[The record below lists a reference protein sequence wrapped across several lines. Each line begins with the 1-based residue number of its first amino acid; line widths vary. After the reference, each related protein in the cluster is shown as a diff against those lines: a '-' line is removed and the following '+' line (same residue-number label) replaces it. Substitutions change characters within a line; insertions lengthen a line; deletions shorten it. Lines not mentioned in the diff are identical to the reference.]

1 MTEPMTGSEISVGGA
16 LTACAA
22 RRRAYLCSVSPSGL
36 RGSQKD
42 LDMGIFEPLI
52 DHTHYKALEPWH
64 RHDVVALL
72 LLALLAVWLLAVVLL
87 VWGG

>member
-1 MTEPMTGSEISVGGA
+1 
-16 LTACAA
+16 
-22 RRRAYLCSVSPSGL
+22 
-36 RGSQKD
+36 
-42 LDMGIFEPLI
+42 MGIFEPLI